1 MKRSLISLL
10 ALLVSACGVG
20 GQAPLSRTLTTN
32 QALTGAA
39 EWLEFETP
47 AARVELLRDVVR
59 QSQVQAG
66 RAGTVLFP
74 MSSAMTGELLAAP
87 ALDSK
92 IDLLAA
98 ADAGQGVVL
107 TFDTRGDR
115 FGEDR
120 RDAFQGLSEREATE
134 LIARSLLA
142 QWNVKTSGPVTV
154 SRSAGAPY
162 AAAWLDGTLRI
173 NPAFVY
179 MVTAPAPAAAP

>member
-1 MKRSLISLL
+1 MKRILISTV
-10 ALLVSACGVG
+10 ALICTACGVG
-20 GQAPLSRTLTTN
+20 GQPAFSRTVSTS

-47 AARVELLRDVVR
+47 QARADLFRDVVR
-59 QSQVQAG
+59 QSQAQAG
-66 RAGTVLFP
+66 RGGTVMFP
-74 MSSAMTGELLAAP
+74 MSSDSSGQLVAAP
-87 ALDSK
+87 ALDAK

-98 ADAGQGVVL
+98 ADAGALML

-134 LIARSLLA
+134 LVARSVLA
-142 QWNVKTSGPVTV
+142 QWKLKATGPVTV
-154 SRSAGAPY
+154 SRAAGAPY

-179 MVTAPAPAAAP
+179 MASAPAPQPAP

>member
-1 MKRSLISLL
+1 M
-10 ALLVSACGVG
+10 
-20 GQAPLSRTLTTN
+20 
-32 QALTGAA
+32 
-39 EWLEFETP
+39 
-47 AARVELLRDVVR
+47 
-59 QSQVQAG
+59 
-66 RAGTVLFP
+66 FP
-74 MSSAMTGELLAAP
+74 MSSTTSGELVAAP

-98 ADAGQGVVL
+98 ADAGGLML

-134 LIARSLLA
+134 LVARSVLA
-142 QWNVKTSGPVTV
+142 QWHVKATGPVTV
-154 SRSAGAPY
+154 SRAAGAPY

-179 MVTAPAPAAAP
+179 MASAPSPLPAP